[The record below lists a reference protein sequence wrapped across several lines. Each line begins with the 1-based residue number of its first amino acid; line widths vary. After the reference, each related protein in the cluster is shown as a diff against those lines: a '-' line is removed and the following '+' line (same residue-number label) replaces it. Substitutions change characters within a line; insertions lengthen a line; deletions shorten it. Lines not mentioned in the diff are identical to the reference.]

1 MIEFYYAK
9 SNPKETIEEH
19 TEKLLD
25 NLNLLK
31 EIYPN
36 IKNIDWDI
44 LYVICKYHDLGK
56 INPKFQTKIGNY
68 IEDNFKDMKE
78 IPHNFLSPCFLP
90 KKKIKKLLESK
101 NYNEQEIN
109 KYLIIIY
116 QSIYWHHEREEP
128 ENLINLF
135 KDYKEEIQN
144 LIKDYIFAIDKEK
157 LKFNPSIGRF
167 VSKPIENQIED
178 YGEDILYEYILH
190 KGLLNKIDYSASAG
204 LPIEISPEPLSDY
217 VIKFLKKEYNSN
229 LNDLQE
235 YMKANENKNIVVI
248 ASTGYGKTEAG
259 LLWIGKNKGYFTLP
273 VKVSINS
280 IYRRLLNK
288 IKLKKEK
295 VGLLHSDTLSELLK
309 DASSYKFDEDY
320 YNLTKN
326 KSLPLTITT
335 LDQIIKFIFKYNGY
349 EYDLAHLSY
358 SKIIIDEIQMYNSK
372 MLAYLIIALKYID
385 KIGGKFSIITATF
398 PPFIYDL
405 MKNYNINIELSENM
419 FLSNKKRHKIKV
431 FKEDI
436 LNLKINKSKEKVLI
450 IANTIKKSQEIYDL
464 ISKSEE
470 YSEYNIELLHS
481 RFINKDRKEKED
493 LIIKVGNKQK
503 NGKYI
508 FISTSI
514 VEASLDIDFDIL
526 YTELL
531 DLNSLFQRMGR
542 CYRKREL
549 KEGFNNVNIF
559 IGNEKNSPSG
569 TNIKEFIDRE
579 IFEYSKE
586 EIFKYDNK
594 YISEED
600 KQKMIKSIFN
610 TEKLKE
616 TEYFKNIKNYL
627 NYWNEI
633 EKGSVEKKYINL
645 REIDNCTI
653 IPKTIYNKYSDII
666 EEKYSKITNLKKDY
680 ENKKRFIEINNL
692 IEDIKKY
699 SVNIPSYMIKSN
711 NIKLNLVENIE
722 INKYKKLYI
731 LNYDYSKEKGIG
743 KYLGKVE
750 EDNFI

>member
-19 TEKLLD
+19 TKKLLY
-25 NLNLLK
+25 NLNLLRK
-31 EIYPN
+31 IYPN

-44 LYVICKYHDLGK
+44 LYIICKYHDLGK
-56 INPKFQTKIGNY
+56 INPKFQTKIGNF
-68 IEDNFKDMKE
+68 IKDNFKDMKE

-90 KKKIKKLLESK
+90 KKKIKELLENK
-101 NYNEQEIN
+101 KYDEIKIK
-109 KYLIIIY
+109 KYLTIIY
-116 QSIYWHHEREEP
+116 QSIYWHHEREVP
-128 ENLINLF
+128 ENLTNLL
-135 KDYKEEIQN
+135 KEYKEEIQN
-144 LIKDYIFAIDKEK
+144 LIKNYTFKIDNEK
-157 LKFNPSIGRF
+157 LEFNPSIGRF
-167 VSKPIENQIED
+167 VSKNIENQIED
-178 YGEDILYEYILH
+178 YGEGILYEYILY
-190 KGLLNKIDYSASAG
+190 KGLLNKIDYSASAN
-204 LPIEISPEPLSDY
+204 LPIEISPEPLDDY
-217 VIKFLKKEYNSN
+217 VIKFLKNEYNSD

-235 YMKANENKNIVVI
+235 YMKTNENKNIIVI

-273 VKVSINS
+273 VKVSINN
-280 IYRRLLNK
+280 IYVRLLNK
-288 IKLKKEK
+288 INLEKEK
-295 VGLLHSDTLSELLK
+295 VGLLHSDTLSELLRNK
-309 DASSYKFDEDY
+309 SSLDEDY

-358 SKIIIDEIQMYNSK
+358 SKIVIDEIQMYNSK
-372 MLAYLIIALKYID
+372 MLSYLIIALKYID
-385 KIGGKFSIITATF
+385 KMGGKFSIITATF

-405 MKNYNINIELSENM
+405 IKDYNINIELCKKI
-419 FLSNKKRHKIKV
+419 FLSNKRRHKVKV

-436 LNLKINKSKEKVLI
+436 LKLKINKSKEKVLI
-450 IANTIKKSQEIYDL
+450 IANTIKKAQEIYDL
-464 ISKSEE
+464 INESKD

-493 LIIKVGNKQK
+493 LIIEVGNKQK

-531 DLNSLFQRMGR
+531 DLNSIFQRMGR

-549 KEGFNNVNIF
+549 KEDFNNVNIF
-559 IGNEKNSPSG
+559 VGNEKTSPSG

-579 IFEYSKE
+579 IFEFSKE
-586 EIFKYDNK
+586 EILKYDNK
-594 YISEED
+594 YVLEED
-600 KQKMIKSIFN
+600 KQNMIKNIFN

-616 TEYFKNIKNYL
+616 TEYFKNIKMYL
-627 NYWNEI
+627 NYWSNI
-633 EKGSVEKKYINL
+633 EKGSVDKKYINL
-645 REIDNCTI
+645 REIDNYTI
-653 IPKTIYNKYSDII
+653 IPEKIYKKYEDII
-666 EEKYSKITNLKKDY
+666 EEKYNKIIILKKDY

-692 IEDIKKY
+692 FEDIKKY
-699 SVNIPSYMIKSN
+699 SVNIPSYMIESD
-711 NIKLNLVENIE
+711 NIKLNLSNNIE

-731 LNYDYSKEKGIG
+731 LNYEYNKEKGIG
-743 KYLGKVE
+743 KFLEKKD